1 MADLFTVEEN
11 TSPVG
16 SVRPEEVLVQV
27 GKLKVESILDI
38 QKLNALAIAF
48 KDTAES
54 LVITNQEQNANA
66 SDVRGAIKAQMKKV
80 VALEKEKTAPVKTLL
95 DRMKAFFSPIK
106 ADLETADGIVG
117 KKILDY
123 KQKCD
128 REAAEAQRKIDE
140 ERRAKEAEAE
150 VTPFAVDEPDPEPPP
165 PIVVPPPNISRG
177 TSSSTHFRKVWRHRV
192 IDLKKVEPKYFA
204 LNEMMVKDDI
214 RVIVASGKD
223 PTNAIS
229 GIEAYQVEIPI
240 TTE

>member
-1 MADLFTVEEN
+1 MADLFTVEES
-11 TSPVG
+11 TLPVG
-16 SVRPEEVLVQV
+16 DRPEAVLVAV
-27 GKLKVESILDI
+27 GELKVESILDI
-38 QKLNALAIAF
+38 QKLNAQAIAF
-48 KDTAES
+48 KHTAES
-54 LVITNQEQNANA
+54 LLITNQEQNANA
-66 SDVRGAIKAQMKKV
+66 SDVRGAIKSQMKKV
-80 VALEKEKTAPVKTLL
+80 VALEKEKAAPVKTLL
-95 DRMKAFFSPIK
+95 DRMKAFFAPIK

-128 REAAEAQRKIDE
+128 REAAEAQRKAE
-140 ERRAKEAEAE
+140 EGRREKDAILE
-150 VTPFAVDEPDPEPPP
+150 VAPFTIEDSEPLPP
-165 PIVVPPPNISRG
+165 VVVTPPPNISRG

-192 IDLKKVEPKYFA
+192 IDLKKVEPKYFV

-214 RVIVASGKD
+214 RVLVAAGKD